1 MKNINILYMKQN
13 TIRKGMKSKSQS
25 NKNMHT
31 SKNKTKRY
39 TGAGQGS
46 SKSKKVEKVS
56 KINEM
61 ARRVKQKIPDFYI
74 PDGESV
80 KEILKSIKSLGLDKG
95 TIVEQDELITL
106 LYTSM
111 KKILDNKPS
120 TVTKKQSP
128 QRPTPTVT
136 KKQSPQR
143 PTPTATKK
151 HSPIHDDV
159 EHIEKKRQTFNI
171 VINNESSSADGFD
184 ETLEYMT
191 PLEKIEAINKIAPNL
206 AKTLEIEKD
215 ISKMKIKEIK
225 DILDVLV
232 IDYSRAV
239 DKESLLELLGKVG
252 KNKYLD
258 DVLNS
263 VVATRHGK
271 HDKTEEEKRKKEE
284 EKRKKEQEKQREMRK
299 KLDDILSGEIQKF
312 GFNEVREILQH
323 MSNVDKIDLIKKR
336 MKPKLGNMLNTDLT
350 TMKRSDE
357 LLSLLDIL
365 GIPIPKGATDRRDLE
380 IIINIELNRVGSNKK
395 IDDLFVDVLNELVKE
410 RDEKHKEEEKKHK
423 EAMKKH
429 EADVKKQEA
438 AMKKYNEDVKKYN
451 EQQEAIR
458 RAEEKKK
465 RQEQVQDINGRI
477 WNKSIHTDG
486 KPYYWNAVT
495 GESVWVLPGQVPPPP
510 PPVYA
515 QTQGYTYVYDPNT
528 ARQAEAE
535 NELRSIPRH
544 LRHGDNYNSKNFAH
558 LPNNTW
564 L

>member
-1 MKNINILYMKQN
+1 MKQN

>member
-206 AKTLEIEKD
+206 AETLEIEKD

-323 MSNVDKIDLIKKR
+323 MSNVDKIDLIKR

-350 TMKRSDE
+350 TMKNNNE

-365 GIPIPKGATDRRDLE
+365 GIPKPKGATDRRDLE

-486 KPYYWNAVT
+486 KPYYWNAFT

>member
-1 MKNINILYMKQN
+1 MKQN

-458 RAEEKKK
+458 RAEEKKNS
-465 RQEQVQDINGRI
+465 QGQVQDINGRI

-486 KPYYWNAVT
+486 KPYYWDAGT